1 MAEKNLSPRQK
12 MINLMYL
19 VLTALLALNVSAE
32 VLHAFVKIEQSIRKS
47 TRIIENKN
55 SELYGR
61 FAKLYQENP
70 KKVQEWY
77 DKAQGV
83 KEHSDSL
90 YNYIQELK
98 VKVVRAADGP
108 EGNPTE
114 IKHKDENNVGGQVMI
129 LQGNGK
135 KLKEAIIEYKKYL
148 LSLMDAKDTT
158 GELAHSLDS
167 TFDVRDVRSEDG
179 SMVPWEFA
187 MFDQLPLI
195 AVVANMSKIQND
207 IRMTENSFLSY
218 LLEKIGAG
226 EWKFNKLEPIV
237 YAEKGYVLQG
247 EPYEAKIFIAA
258 YDTTQQPIIVLDDGT
273 KLPVENGKGIYK
285 VDNASVG
292 IHSFSGVIKLKSPAS
307 GEYVSYPFKGEFQVA
322 APAVAISP
330 TKMNVF
336 YIGVDNPV
344 AITASGVPA
353 DALLVS
359 IGPIGTIKK
368 VGTGKYIV
376 RVNKVGKTTVS
387 VSAKVGDQTRRLGS
401 MQFRCKV
408 VPDPKARVGN
418 LKPGPV
424 AKAVLLAQT
433 FVKAELEN
441 FVFDLKFPVV
451 GFTVSATIG
460 SFTEEYPTKGARIT
474 QKQKNL
480 IRQLKRGQ
488 KVYFENIKA
497 RAPDGSIRDLG
508 TISFKIVR

>member
-47 TRIIENKN
+47 TRIIQDKN
-55 SELYGR
+55 AELYGR
-61 FAKLYQENP
+61 FEKLYQENP

-77 DKAQGV
+77 DKATEV
-83 KEHSDSL
+83 RSRSDSL
-90 YNYIQELK
+90 FNYIQTLK
-98 VKVVRAADGP
+98 VRTVRAADGP
-108 EGNPTE
+108 EGDPTH
-114 IKHKDENNVGGQVMI
+114 IKKKDENNVGGQVMI
-129 LQGNGK
+129 LEGNGK
-135 KLKEAIIEYKKYL
+135 KLKEALNDYRNYL
-148 LSLMDAKDTT
+148 QSLIKDTT
-158 GELAHSLDS
+158 SNLYHSLDS
-167 TFDVRDVRSEDG
+167 TFDTRDVRAEDG
-179 SMVPWEFA
+179 SMVPWEVA

-207 IRMTENSFLSY
+207 IRMSENSVISY
-218 LLEKIGAG
+218 LLEQIGAG

-237 YAEKGYVLQG
+237 YAQKGYVLQG
-247 EPYEAKIFIAA
+247 EPYEAKIFLAA
-258 YDTTQQPIIVLDDGT
+258 YDTTQQPIVVLDDGT

-285 VDNASVG
+285 ATTSSVG
-292 IHSFSGVIKLKSPAS
+292 VHTFGGVIKVKSPAT
-307 GEYVSYPFKGEFQVA
+307 GNYVEFPFKGEYQVA

-344 AITASGVPA
+344 AITASGVPSE
-353 DALLVS
+353 ALQVR
-359 IGPIGTIKK
+359 IGPIGTIKR
-368 VGTGKYIV
+368 VGAGKYIV

-387 VSAKVGDQTRRLGS
+387 VYANVGDQSRKLGS
-401 MQFRCKV
+401 MEFRCKT
-408 VPDPKARVGN
+408 VPDPKPRVGN

-424 AKAVLLAQT
+424 AKAVLLAQR

-451 GFTVSATIG
+451 SFTVSATIG
-460 SFTEEYPTKGARIT
+460 SFTEEYPTKGSIIT

-480 IRQLKRGQ
+480 IRQLKPGQ

-508 TISFKIVR
+508 TISFKITR